1 MQQFVFTVQFPQ
13 NRLQTITW
21 LTVRVDSINSCLLSL
36 TLHLCDLDQRCQ
48 NDLMT
53 LGDLHH
59 TQHIWSYVTLTS
71 PLSDLT
77 SLYLWLYFWPVIMY
91 DLLTLFDLKQTWHM
105 WPSASWMTSDSHS
118 DFLCLKKLRK
128 KLDFSVRK
136 FWAAFYKGTL
146 WLGLKTSHSCGMIAV
161 NQLLFAC
168 EKFGEVCKSL
178 IVMNISWRKPNPC
191 HTIVI
196 TTPVLI
202 RLGREH

>member
-1 MQQFVFTVQFPQ
+1 MSEWPYDLRWFTPYSTH
-13 NRLQTITW
+13 LI
-21 LTVRVDSINSCLLSL
+21 LCNSDLASLWPYIIVSL
-36 TLHLCDLDQRCQ
+36 TLFLTCDYVWPFDPIWFKANLTHVTSCIM
-48 NDLMT
+48 NDLR
-53 LGDLHH
+53 
-59 TQHIWSYVTLTS
+59 Q
-71 PLSDLT
+71 P
-77 SLYLWLYFWPVIMY
+77 LWLS
-91 DLLTLFDLKQTWHM
+91 LF
-105 WPSASWMTSDSHS
+105 
-118 DFLCLKKLRK
+118 KKLRK

-202 RLGREH
+202 RLGREN